1 MQGWG
6 SPLVFEI
13 SLQLFL
19 SLSPK
24 VKITILNKLFTW
36 DQRYEAHDQY
46 SALGMIETSWF
57 QWVIRIV
64 LTNDYFMEIFRSQW
78 LTATISLFF
87 FFFCVYKS
95 RVSDQVAWAW
105 VRNSTFHLGLCIKQY
120 VSAPSI
126 CYHSFM

>member
-46 SALGMIETSWF
+46 TALGMIETSWF

-64 LTNDYFMEIFRSQW
+64 LTNDYFMEMFRSQW

-87 FFFCVYKS
+87 FFFS
-95 RVSDQVAWAW
+95 VSIRAECQ
-105 VRNSTFHLGLCIKQY
+105 IK
-120 VSAPSI
+120 
-126 CYHSFM
+126 